1 MSDVID
7 YLDDSQ
13 TTEEKIR
20 NRMMVNV
27 TDGVDKSE
35 GGYIWDSISP
45 VAIEMV
51 FIAMMA
57 KKVLALGFVQTTSG
71 EYLDMRAEEH
81 GVFRKSAVA
90 ATGQIKITGAAGKM
104 IYSGLQVS
112 TEADSYSNIAAV
124 QFATT
129 ADVTIGPDG
138 TVLAPIKAVTAGG
151 SGNIAANKIVLL
163 LQSNS
168 TVSGVTNPD
177 ATVGGTDEEN
187 DDDLKTRYLEYV
199 RTPGTSGNI
208 QDYRQWAL
216 AVSGVSA
223 VHVIPLW
230 SGPGTVKVIVLGP
243 DKLPATSEL
252 VENVKDYIAPDNTGN
267 RQAPIGAS
275 VTVESATPVYISVD
289 AVVIL
294 DNSSISIAEIKE
306 KFTADLTTYLASIAF
321 SADTV
326 RIARIGGILIDQ
338 AGVVDYVE
346 LTINGGASNIITT
359 ETQVVIA
366 GDVTINAK

>member
-1 MSDVID
+1 MSDVD
-7 YLDDSQ
+7 YLDESQ
-13 TTEEKIR
+13 TTEENIR
-20 NRMMVNV
+20 KRMLANV

-57 KKVLALGFVQTTSG
+57 KKILTLGFAQTTSG
-71 EYLDMRAEEH
+71 DYLDMRAEEH
-81 GVFRKSAVA
+81 GVFRKSAVH
-90 ATGQIKITGAAGKM
+90 ATGQIKITGTVGKT

-112 TEADSYSNIAAV
+112 TEADSYSAIAAV
-124 QFATT
+124 QFITT
-129 ADVTIGPDG
+129 MDVSIGSNG
-138 TVLAPIKAVTAGG
+138 TVLAPIKAIIAGE
-151 SGNIAANKIVLL
+151 SGNIAVNKIVLL

-168 TVSGVTNPD
+168 YISSVTNMD
-177 ATVGGTDEEN
+177 ATTGGTNEES
-187 DDDLKTRYLEYV
+187 DDALKTRYLEYV

-230 SGPGTVKVIVLGP
+230 NGPGTVKVIILGP
-243 DKLPATSEL
+243 DKLPATSVL
-252 VENVKDYIAPDNTGN
+252 VKNVQDYISPDNNGS

-275 VTVESATPVYISVD
+275 VTVVSATSIYISVD

-294 DNSSISIAEIKE
+294 DNSSVSTIEIKE
-306 KFTADLTTYLASIAF
+306 KFTAALITYLASIAF
-321 SADTV
+321 STDTV

-338 AGVVDYVE
+338 IGVIDYTK
-346 LTINGGASNIITT
+346 LTINGGTSNIVTT
-359 ETQVVIA
+359 EAQVVIA
-366 GDVTINAK
+366 GEVTINAK